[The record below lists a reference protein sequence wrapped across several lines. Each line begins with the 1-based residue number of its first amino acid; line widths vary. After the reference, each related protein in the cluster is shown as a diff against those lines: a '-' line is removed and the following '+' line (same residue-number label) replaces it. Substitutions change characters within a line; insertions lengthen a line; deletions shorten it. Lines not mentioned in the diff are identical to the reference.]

1 MYFNAHHHQKSFWG
15 IYNLELKEGT
25 PNSYFSVGL
34 HPAEVTPNFQKDLA
48 ALQSLAQNPLCLAIG
63 ECGLDG
69 LISVDETLQTEAFK
83 AQIKL
88 AEELNKPLIIHCVR
102 LYYEI
107 AKLCEKVSIPVI
119 FHGYNKNETIAKM
132 LIEKGF
138 YLSFGHAL
146 LNRVSL
152 QAVFKN
158 LPLDRLLLETD
169 DADIDIKTIYQ
180 KAATLKAMSL
190 ELLTQQIIDNSHRI
204 FKMK

>member
-1 MYFNAHHHQKSFWG
+1 MYFNAHHHQTSLWG
-15 IYNLELKEGT
+15 IYNLGLKEST

-34 HPAEVTPNFQKDLA
+34 HPAEVTPNFQKELA
-48 ALQSLAQNPLCLAIG
+48 ALQSLAQNSLCLAIG

-69 LISVDETLQTEAFK
+69 LVSVDETLQIKAFK

-102 LYYEI
+102 RYYEV
-107 AKLCEKVSIPVI
+107 AKLCETTSVPVV

-152 QAVFKN
+152 QAVFKT
-158 LPLDRLLLETD
+158 LPLDRILLETD
-169 DADIDIKTIYQ
+169 DTDIDIKAIYQ
-180 KAATLKAMSL
+180 KAATLKAISL
-190 ELLTQQIIDNSHRI
+190 ELLTQQIIDNSRRI